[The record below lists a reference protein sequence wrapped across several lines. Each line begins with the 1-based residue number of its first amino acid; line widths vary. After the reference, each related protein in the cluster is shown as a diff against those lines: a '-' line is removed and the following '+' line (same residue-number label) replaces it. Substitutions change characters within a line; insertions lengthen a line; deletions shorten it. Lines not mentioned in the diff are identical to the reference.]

1 MGFPQLNFSGITEG
15 ISRTLASLL
24 RIRFDVPGLPGTQV
38 PGWVFGV
45 LIVVGLLAWQLRR
58 TR

>member
-15 ISRTLASLL
+15 ISRTLASLFS
-24 RIRFDVPGLPGTQV
+24 IRFDMPGLPGTEI
-38 PGWVFGV
+38 PLWLIAV
-45 LIVVGLLAWQLRR
+45 LAVIVGLLFQLRK

>member
-15 ISRTLASLL
+15 ISRTLSALFSM
-24 RIRFDVPGLPGTQV
+24 RFDMPGLPGTQMPLWLV
-38 PGWVFGV
+38 GV
-45 LIVVGLLAWQLRR
+45 VIVVAVLAWQFRK